1 AGVATSLRNN
11 TLGTLFKEMYFSHDP
26 ISTIPGAQWDRPYIQ
41 QLIKSDFENIS
52 LILEPPEGQD
62 LGVWKYEHLRQ
73 FCLQLNDLAVIL
85 QVDCF
90 PDVCTQMT
98 ATEQWIFLCAAHKTP
113 KECPALDY
121 TRHTLDGAASLLNSN
136 KYFPSR
142 IICNLTANLNRYSTW
157 SRNFYRLHYM
167 HTYHFHKSICNPL
180 VKYQFD
186 HENIRCFKF
195 SFTCRHELYAKYD
208 HQSLDDKLHKL
219 RLTCPT
225 SHGTNSTKAMAYE
238 EQTKT
243 QNRQGHCILLL
254 IEVLNPRCILARSLR
269 IQLERNTM

>member
-1 AGVATSLRNN
+1 MASVVHLSAPIIRRNRPGTRAEAMYSWPDEPFEEMDS
-11 TLGTLFKEMYFSHDP
+11 TL
-26 ISTIPGAQWDRPYIQ
+26 AVQQYIQ

-62 LGVWKYEHLRQ
+62 EGVWKYEQLRQ
-73 FCLQLNDLAVIL
+73 FCLQLNDLAVKL

-142 IICNLTANLNRYSTW
+142 VTIKESSISKLGSVCRRIYRIFSHAYYHHRRIYDEFEAETNLCRRFTAYVL
-157 SRNFYRLHYM
+157 
-167 HTYHFHKSICNPL
+167 
-180 VKYQFD
+180 KY
-186 HENIRCFKF
+186 
-195 SFTCRHELYAKYD
+195 ELMA
-208 HQSLDDKLHKL
+208 QESLIV
-219 RLTCPT
+219 PT
-225 SHGTNSTKAMAYE
+225 D
-238 EQTKT
+238 
-243 QNRQGHCILLL
+243 QNRPEIGS
-254 IEVLNPRCILARSLR
+254 EMESGV
-269 IQLERNTM
+269 